1 MSEITSEEDRAG
13 RNPFIGPWN
22 QGNSISNICSVIHDL
37 NKKSPCPHAHV
48 LSHSVVSNSLWHH
61 GLQPARL
68 LCPWGFSRQEN
79 WRGLPCPHPGDL
91 FNPGIKPMSPTLQAE
106 SLLSEPPGKPK
117 NTGRVV
123 YPFSR
128 GSSQPRNQTRVSS
141 TAGRFFTNGAT
152 RETPTGT
159 YCSIIYC
166 CSVTK
171 SCPLWPLWPQGL
183 QCSSLPRPSLSPRI
197 KLMSTESVM
206 PSNHP
211 ILCHPLLLLPSI
223 FPSIRVFSNES
234 ALDIKWPKYWSFTF
248 SFSPT
253 NEYSGLISFKINWLN
268 LLTV

>member
-22 QGNSISNICSVIHDL
+22 QGNSISNICSVILYL

-48 LSHSVVSNSLWHH
+48 LSHSVVSNSVWHH

-79 WRGLPCPHPGDL
+79 WRGLPCPHTGDL

-141 TAGRFFTNGAT
+141 IAGRFVTNGT
-152 RETPTGT
+152 TKETPIGT

-183 QCSSLPRPSLSPRI
+183 QCSSLPWPSLSPR
-197 KLMSTESVM
+197 VW
-206 PSNHP
+206 SNSCP
-211 ILCHPLLLLPSI
+211 LSQWCHPTIPSSVTPFSSCPQYFPALESFPMSQLLT
-223 FPSIRVFSNES
+223 
-234 ALDIKWPKYWSFTF
+234 WPKYWSFTF
-248 SFSPT
+248 SISPT
-253 NEYSGLISFKINWLN
+253 NEYSGLISFRINWFN